1 MSGIDDV
8 APPWTAAQL
17 ADLAAVIDAW
27 ADEQAGNPVVAAV
40 ERSTPGE
47 HRWFIRVTGDEKSV
61 VSVWFWLEQRTL
73 HVETYVIPAP
83 EEQRDRV
90 FEYALRRN
98 ARLEGLSFAIGPE
111 DGLYLMGR
119 VPLAQV
125 DHAELDRL
133 LGAAYMVTESCF
145 RTLMRLGFASKFTG

>member
-61 VSVWFWLEQRTL
+61 FSVWFWLEQRTL
-73 HVETYVIPAP
+73 HVETYVMPAP

-98 ARLEGLSFAIGPE
+98 ARLEGTNLTCTEFANAVLGP
-111 DGLYLMGR
+111 
-119 VPLAQV
+119 A
-125 DHAELDRL
+125 
-133 LGAAYMVTESCF
+133 
-145 RTLMRLGFASKFTG
+145 